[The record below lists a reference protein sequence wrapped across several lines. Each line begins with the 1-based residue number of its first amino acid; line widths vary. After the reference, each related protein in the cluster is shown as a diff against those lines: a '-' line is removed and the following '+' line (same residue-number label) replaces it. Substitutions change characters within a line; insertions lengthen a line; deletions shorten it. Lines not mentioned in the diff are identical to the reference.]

1 MSSFI
6 VIIPARYASTR
17 LPGKPLRD
25 IAGLSMIQRVWQQ
38 ALKSDATQVVIATDD
53 SRIEQAAQ
61 AFGAQVCMTRSDHVS
76 GTDRLQ
82 EVAQQLGL
90 TDQQLVINVQ
100 GDEPLVPPAVINQ
113 VAQNLAQNPQAGVS
127 TLCEPIET
135 VADFIN
141 PNAVK
146 VVADK
151 QGMACYFS
159 RAPVPWPRD
168 HFGSQSQPVPLSMPE
183 LELARRHIGIYGYRV
198 AQLNSFVAW
207 PVAPLEQ
214 AESLEQL
221 RFMWNG
227 IGIHVADAV
236 EPVPAG
242 IDTEEDLQAAINL
255 INAS

>member
-38 ALKSDATQVVIATDD
+38 ALKSDAARVVIATDD

-61 AFGAQVCMTRSDHVS
+61 AFGAQVCMTRADHVS

-82 EVAQQLGL
+82 EVAQELGL

-100 GDEPLVPPAVINQ
+100 GDEPLIPPAVINQ
-113 VAQNLAQNPQAGVS
+113 VAENLAQNPQAGVS

-135 VADFIN
+135 VADFLN

-146 VVADK
+146 VVSDK

-168 HFGSQSQPVPLSMPE
+168 HFQASQTSMPE
-183 LELARRHIGIYGYRV
+183 LDLARRHIGIYGYRV
-198 AQLNSFVAW
+198 AQLNSFVTW
-207 PVAPLEQ
+207 SVAPLEQ

-221 RFMWNG
+221 RFIWNG
-227 IGIHVADAV
+227 VGIHVADAV
-236 EPVPAG
+236 EPVSAG
-242 IDTEEDLQAAINL
+242 IDTEEDLQAAINI
-255 INAS
+255 INSIQNN

>member
-38 ALKSDATQVVIATDD
+38 ALKSDAAQVVIATDD

-61 AFGAQVCMTRSDHVS
+61 AFGAQVCMTRADHVS

-100 GDEPLVPPAVINQ
+100 GDEPLIPPAVINQ
-113 VAQNLAQNPQAGVS
+113 VAENLAKNPQAGVS
-127 TLCEPIET
+127 TLCEPIGT
-135 VADFIN
+135 VADFLN

-146 VVADK
+146 VVSDK

-168 HFGSQSQPVPLSMPE
+168 HFQAGQTSMPE
-183 LELARRHIGIYGYRV
+183 LDLARRHIGIYGYRV
-198 AQLNSFVAW
+198 AQLNSFVTW

-242 IDTEEDLQAAINL
+242 IDTEEDLQAAINIIK
-255 INAS
+255 IN